1 MNIFVLSDDPIVAA
15 EMLCNKHIPKMIVE
29 SAQML
34 CASLVKHKGVCQS
47 LVPYKATH
55 YNHPCTKWVAQS
67 IHNSTWL
74 MAHSLAMCNEYTK
87 RYKKIHKTTEVFV
100 KLHNDFR
107 HEYSGDF
114 LQYTPFALAMPD
126 IYKSD
131 DAVLSYRNFYKAEKA
146 KFAKWKPLASE
157 PYWW

>member
-1 MNIFVLSDDPIVAA
+1 
-15 EMLCNKHIPKMIVE
+15 
-29 SAQML
+29 
-34 CASLVKHKGVCQS
+34 
-47 LVPYKATH
+47 
-55 YNHPCTKWVAQS
+55 
-67 IHNSTWL
+67 

-107 HEYSGDF
+107 HEYAGDF

-126 IYKSD
+126 VYKRD
-131 DAVLSYRNFYKAEKA
+131 DAVVSYRNFYKAEKA
-146 KFAKWKPLASE
+146 KFAKWEPLTNE